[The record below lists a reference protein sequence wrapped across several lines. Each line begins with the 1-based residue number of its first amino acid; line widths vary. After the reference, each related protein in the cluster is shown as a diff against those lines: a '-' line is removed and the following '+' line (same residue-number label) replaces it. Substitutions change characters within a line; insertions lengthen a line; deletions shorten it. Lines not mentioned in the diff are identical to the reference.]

1 MEPNNSPHIALVF
14 LRVLIYYVIDAA
26 LLVTS
31 FAGLNP
37 QYHLDLIGRMI
48 LLVTLL
54 ILPSIG
60 RPLFKGDNT
69 FVLVQFVLLVSWFV
83 MIVLEFCKSFVLFFS
98 SLELTTKM

>member
-1 MEPNNSPHIALVF
+1 MEPNNSPHIAVVF

-26 LLVTS
+26 LLVVS

-48 LLVTLL
+48 PLL

-69 FVLVQFVLLVSWFV
+69 FVLVQFVLLVSWFG
-83 MIVLEFCKSFVLFFS
+83 MIVLEFCKSFVFFFFFNFN
-98 SLELTTKM
+98 